1 MTVSA
6 NNELHKKVMLMKMRK
21 LGKTG
26 ISVSEI
32 CLGTM
37 TWGEQNTQAQAFEQ
51 MDYAVSRGINFFD
64 TAEMYPVP
72 PVAETQGKT
81 EEYMG
86 EWFRQ
91 SGRRREIILA
101 SKATGPGNAHIRE
114 GRPLDRTA
122 ILEAIEGSL
131 TRLQTDYIDLYQIHW
146 PNRATNFFGKLGYQ
160 HSADDAEQ
168 HLHEILETLSELV
181 ERGVIKA
188 IGISNETPWGV
199 MSYLNLAEQY
209 GLPRIATIQNP
220 YSLLNRTFE
229 IGLAEMAIREEV
241 GLLAYSPLAF
251 GMLSGKYRN
260 GARPVDGRI
269 TLFERFRRY
278 SNPQAV
284 TATEAY
290 VTLAERHN
298 MTPAKMALAFVNSQA
313 FLTSNIVGATTMA
326 QLEENI
332 DSAELEL
339 SEEVMQ
345 EIADIHQRNPN
356 PAP

>member
-1 MTVSA
+1 
-6 NNELHKKVMLMKMRK
+6 MRE

-37 TWGEQNTQAQAFEQ
+37 TWGEQNTQAEAFAQ

-72 PVAETQGKT
+72 PISETQGKT

-91 SGRRREIILA
+91 SGRRQEIILA
-101 SKATGPGNAHIRE
+101 SKATGPGNTHIRE

-122 ILEAIEGSL
+122 ILEAVEGSL

-160 HSADDAEQ
+160 HSADDAEK

-181 ERGVIKA
+181 QTGVIKA

-199 MSYLNLAEQY
+199 MSYLKLAEQY
-209 GLPRIATIQNP
+209 GLPRIASIQNP

-229 IGLAEMAIREEV
+229 IGLAEMAIREDV

-269 TLFERFRRY
+269 TLFERFQRY
-278 SNPQAV
+278 SSPQAV
-284 TATEAY
+284 AATEAY
-290 VTLAERHN
+290 VALAERHDL
-298 MTPAKMALAFVNSQA
+298 TPTKMALAFVNSQT
-313 FLTSNIVGATTMA
+313 FLTSNIIGATTMA

-332 DSAELEL
+332 DSVELEL
-339 SEEVMQ
+339 SKEVMD
-345 EIADIHQRNPN
+345 EIANIHKRIPN

>member
-1 MTVSA
+1 MDMR
-6 NNELHKKVMLMKMRK
+6 ELGR
-21 LGKTG
+21 TG
-26 ISVSEI
+26 INVSEI

-37 TWGEQNTQAQAFEQ
+37 TWGQQNTQEQAFEQ

-72 PVAETQGKT
+72 PVPETQGKT
-81 EEYMG
+81 EEYIG

-91 SGRRREIILA
+91 CGKRKQIVLA
-101 SKATGPGNAHIRE
+101 SKATGPGHPHVRDAK
-114 GRPLDRTA
+114 PLNRSG
-122 ILEAIEGSL
+122 ILEAIDGSL
-131 TRLQTDYIDLYQIHW
+131 ARLQTDYIDLYQIHW

-160 HSADDAEQ
+160 HSDDDAERD
-168 HLHEILETLSELV
+168 LHEILETLSELV
-181 ERGVIKA
+181 GSGVVKA

-209 GLPRIATIQNP
+209 GLPRIASIQNP

-229 IGLAEMAIREEV
+229 IGLAEMAIREDV

-269 TLFERFRRY
+269 TLFERFQRY

-284 TATEAY
+284 AASEAY
-290 VTLAERHN
+290 VVLAERHELA
-298 MTPAKMALAFVNSQA
+298 PAQMALAFVTSRA
-313 FLTSNIVGATTMA
+313 FLTSNIIGATTMA
-326 QLEENI
+326 QLKENI
-332 DSAELEL
+332 DSAELQL
-339 SEEVMQ
+339 SEVVLK
-345 EIADIHQRNPN
+345 EIEDIHQRLPN

>member
-1 MTVSA
+1 
-6 NNELHKKVMLMKMRK
+6 MKMRE
-21 LGKTG
+21 LGRTG

-37 TWGEQNTQAQAFEQ
+37 TWGQQNTQDEAFEQ

-72 PVAETQGKT
+72 PIPETQGKT

-91 SGRRREIILA
+91 SGKRSQIVLA
-101 SKATGPGNAHIRE
+101 SKATGPGHAHVRE
-114 GRPLDRTA
+114 GKPLGRSA
-122 ILEAIEGSL
+122 ILSAVDGSL
-131 TRLQTDYIDLYQIHW
+131 ARLQTDYIDLYQIHW

-160 HSADDAEQ
+160 HSADNAE
-168 HLHEILETLSELV
+168 HDLHEILETLSELV
-181 ERGVIKA
+181 DKGVVKA
-188 IGISNETPWGV
+188 IGISNETPWGL
-199 MSYLNLAEQY
+199 MSYLTLAEQY
-209 GLPRIATIQNP
+209 GLPRIASIQNP
-220 YSLLNRTFE
+220 YNLLNRTFE
-229 IGLAEMAIREEV
+229 IGLAEMAIREDV
-241 GLLAYSPLAF
+241 GLLAYSPMAF

-269 TLFERFRRY
+269 TLFERFQRY

-284 TATEAY
+284 AASEDY
-290 VTLAERHN
+290 VALAERHGLA
-298 MTPAKMALAFVNSQA
+298 PAQMALAFVTCQA
-313 FLTSNIVGATTMA
+313 FLTSNIIGATTMA
-326 QLEENI
+326 QLKENI

-339 SEEVMQ
+339 SDEVMKD
-345 EIADIHQRNPN
+345 IAAIHQRIPN